1 MDILLVRGMVS
12 LEHILHLISLLF
24 PSVCASQHLVHTTF
38 HNTTTVTEHTHI
50 IIVRSKNNKV

>member
-1 MDILLVRGMVS
+1 MVS

-50 IIVRSKNNKV
+50 IIVRSRNNKVWPRPI